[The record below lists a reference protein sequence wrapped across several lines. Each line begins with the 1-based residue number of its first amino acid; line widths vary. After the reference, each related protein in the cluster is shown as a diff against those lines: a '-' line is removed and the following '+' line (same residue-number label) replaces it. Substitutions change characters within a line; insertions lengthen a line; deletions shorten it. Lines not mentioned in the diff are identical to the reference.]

1 MGASAWADAT
11 PRPASRP
18 SRTVIIANVRRSWET
33 TCMTRKPLTITGHC
47 LLVRD
52 GRTSETV
59 PLCFVT
65 SCPSENRSAF
75 QRQPL
80 HPIARTTAED
90 RHISDAPVFTPYHRA
105 EKTTHES
112 IRDSR
117 STRYGEPPL
126 TVMSVSY
133 CPINRITVSTL
144 ISTAIFSI
152 CSATERAGKSD
163 VRESAVSIRSGCYGW
178 RHQCPV
184 WANVSAKP
192 NMVRSGSHHSPT
204 AKDSAVEESG
214 ICWFFRRSQKTGQP
228 GVVAVLWVDVGQFD
242 RQSAG
247 SVSW

>member
-1 MGASAWADAT
+1 M

-18 SRTVIIANVRRSWET
+18 SRTTIIANARRRGET

-59 PLCFVT
+59 PLCLVT

-75 QRQPL
+75 QRQLL

-90 RHISDAPVFTPYHRA
+90 RHISDAPVFIPYHRA
-105 EKTTHES
+105 EKTTHEA

-117 STRYGEPPL
+117 SARYGEPPL

-133 CPINRITVSTL
+133 CPINWITVSTL
-144 ISTAIFSI
+144 ISTAMFSI

-163 VRESAVSIRSGCYGW
+163 VREAAVSIRSGCHGW
-178 RHQCPV
+178 WHPLPC
-184 WANVSAKP
+184 
-192 NMVRSGSHHSPT
+192 
-204 AKDSAVEESG
+204 
-214 ICWFFRRSQKTGQP
+214 
-228 GVVAVLWVDVGQFD
+228 
-242 RQSAG
+242 AG
-247 SVSW
+247 ERFGRT